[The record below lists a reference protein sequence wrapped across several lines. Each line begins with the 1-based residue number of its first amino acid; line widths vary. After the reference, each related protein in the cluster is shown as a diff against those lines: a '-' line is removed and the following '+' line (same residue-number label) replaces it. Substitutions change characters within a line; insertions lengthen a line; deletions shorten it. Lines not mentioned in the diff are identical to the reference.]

1 VKERG
6 TNRTS
11 KFFDVYA
18 HDFNAIYGNQH
29 TLFNRVV
36 NNLFRKAMRV
46 RYQKTLE
53 GCQPLEGRSVVDV
66 GCGPGH
72 YCVALARGGA
82 AQILGLDFAEGM
94 ISIAQRNA
102 ASAGVADRCRFEYGD
117 IGTYPVE
124 GKFDYAVVMG
134 FMDYIR
140 EPEKVIQKVLGFT
153 TSRAFFSFPADGGF
167 LAWQRKQRYKSRC
180 ELYMYDRPRLN
191 ELFGGVTS
199 YPVSIERIGRDFFV
213 TVTMD
218 SNSVASERYT
228 AALA

>member
-1 VKERG
+1 MNKP
-6 TNRTS
+6 TISRTS
-11 KFFDVYA
+11 KFFDDYA
-18 HDFNAIYGNQH
+18 HDFNAIYGNEH
-29 TLFNRVV
+29 MLFNRVV

-72 YCVALARGGA
+72 YSVALARGGA

-94 ISIAQRNA
+94 ISIAQSNA

-117 IGTYPVE
+117 IVTHPVE

-140 EPEKVIQKVLGFT
+140 EPGEVIRKVLGFT
-153 TSRAFFSFPADGGF
+153 TRRAFFSFPVDGGI

-180 ELYMYDRPRLN
+180 ELYMYDRSQL
-191 ELFGGVTS
+191 EKLFAGVTRH
-199 YPVSIERIGRDFFV
+199 PVSIERIGRDFFV
-213 TVTMD
+213 TVMMD
-218 SNSVASERYT
+218 SNSVV
-228 AALA
+228 